1 MANKKEL
8 LDEMERVQVE
18 IDEYY
23 NLGLEVEAVIR
34 EGYLQQ
40 LELMVA

>member
-1 MANKKEL
+1 MKEKVGMANKKEL

-23 NLGLEVEAVIR
+23 NLGLEVEAVI
-34 EGYLQQ
+34 
-40 LELMVA
+40 